1 MDSNHRR
8 RKPADLQSAPFGHSG
23 ICPTFIQRTLLFRA
37 SCRIRTNDPEITNHV
52 LWPTELK
59 RLFQLYSRTLI
70 ELSGCKV
77 RHLFQNT
84 KTFRFFFISREVFP
98 LLWSIVLIVH
108 LRTRLRILQMYR
120 SPSLQKTRHSML
132 KL

>member
-23 ICPTFIQRTLLFRA
+23 ICPTISFFRA

-59 RLFQLYSRTLI
+59 RLITLQSHH
-70 ELSGCKV
+70 EGLSGCKV
-77 RHLFQNT
+77 RYLFQNT
-84 KTFRFFFISREVFP
+84 KTFGEFFICHGVFL
-98 LLWSIVLIVH
+98 LLWSIVLTMRPRI
-108 LRTRLRILQMYR
+108 RQRILQMYR
-120 SPSLQKTRHSML
+120 SPFPQRTRYSTPRP
-132 KL
+132 